1 MRGAPDAACGLHV
14 RVLARTSAAL
24 ATIVV
29 FRVGVGVAAL
39 GVAVLGVVVVRVV
52 VMGLVV

>member
-1 MRGAPDAACGLHV
+1 MRGAPDAASGLHV
-14 RVLARTSAAL
+14 HVLARTYADL
-24 ATIVV
+24 VV

-39 GVAVLGVVVVRVV
+39 GVAFLGVVVVRVV